1 MFAERAIRL
10 KPFLKDHHL
19 LNDNRSNINA
29 KCGSYG
35 NALQTRSLLE
45 QNDVVHLV
53 LDNGTDIHIQDE

>member
-1 MFAERAIRL
+1 MFAERTVLI

-35 NALQTRSLLE
+35 NALQTLSLLE
-45 QNDVVHLV
+45 QSDVVHLV
-53 LDNGTDIHIQDE
+53 LDNGTDIHIQGE